1 MHLLLNFSE
10 IPIWSWIT
18 AAVIVFLAIV
28 AIVCI
33 VLWAKKGSKKSKNKE
48 NGGAEDPKPVEKPVE
63 KPAEKPVETRAKEPE
78 PKPAAKP
85 AETKAKETKPVQ
97 KTEPKSEPKP
107 AAKPVAKPVAEKEE
121 VSNSIPKADKVYHIS
136 KRKQD
141 GKWQI
146 KAAGGAKAI
155 KLFDT
160 QKEAIAYAKTLADN
174 QDARIVVHK
183 MDGSFKKDNY

>member
-10 IPIWSWIT
+10 IPTWSWIT

-28 AIVCI
+28 AIICI
-33 VLWAKKGSKKSKNKE
+33 VLWAKKGSKKSKIKE
-48 NGGAEDPKPVEKPVE
+48 NGGAEDPKPVAKPAE
-63 KPAEKPVETRAKEPE
+63 KPAEKPVETRAKDPE

-85 AETKAKETKPVQ
+85 AETKDKETKPIR

-107 AAKPVAKPVAEKEE
+107 AEKPVAEKEE

-174 QDARIVVHK
+174 QEARIVVHK
-183 MDGSFKKDNY
+183 MDGSFKKDKY